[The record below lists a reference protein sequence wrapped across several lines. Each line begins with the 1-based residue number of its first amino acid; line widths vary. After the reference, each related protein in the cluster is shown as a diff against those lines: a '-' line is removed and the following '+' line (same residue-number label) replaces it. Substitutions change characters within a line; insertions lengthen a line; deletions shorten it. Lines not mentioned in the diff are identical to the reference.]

1 MPTENTDNPNL
12 QSPESDS
19 PSSRIDEMFRQM
31 SSTPNEVTHRDDDND
46 EQDNDSF
53 VCCQCQDETNLSL
66 EREDERGN
74 PICEDCYDETC
85 FECEYCSD
93 VFNRDNAY
101 GTNGNGQLCE
111 DCFHEEYFHCQGCGE
126 PHHLDNVCHDEYG
139 DEYYCE
145 YCWDDNSAYHDWTVW
160 SNQEVAENNNFV
172 NPRQDRYCLVNGTM
186 VKSDD
191 MTNNKDS
198 FSIIPSKRYM
208 GAEIECNDD
217 GSLSYSDMRR
227 GLNSSIDRT
236 RLPLTESELEAD
248 RPSFRSR
255 TIDVTSDG
263 SITDEE
269 NPYGFEY
276 VFVPRRGD
284 IQARDYKTTTEFLK
298 ASNGSYI
305 SHRCGY
311 HLHIDTRDYDWY
323 HFAVLTL
330 MVKLIEPHIYS
341 WVAPSRRLSRWCAP
355 VSQRLEDFGWVRDRD
370 SFMEFYYDNG
380 AYRNEKYHD
389 KRYHGYNLH
398 SHFQANAGT
407 ELRYH
412 SGTLNPDKMI
422 HWSIVWG
429 QIIDKCY
436 EMSETMKLNGAF
448 DDKLSSSKF
457 LTSLITPN
465 VKGFDPETLKSLN
478 KHFNGRVGIG
488 ERDRTNISEY
498 RDMSASLS
506 RALGFKNQD
515 GIYRVDCLINKLL
528 QAKTQQP
535 CLTMSNMFDVF
546 DIPSKTRQ
554 FYLDRV
560 AEIDGRDRRGNNG
573 LERREHIANCYSS
586 VSSFCEFDPNIFEF
600 KYVDWLEHRMPKL
613 DDLDGSYYDSWSR
626 NVLVPTE
633 IADHIQL
640 GNYLT

>member
-12 QSPESDS
+12 QPPENDV
-19 PSSRIDEMFRQM
+19 SSRLDEMFIRM
-31 SSTPNEVTHRDDDND
+31 TTPTDDDIQTETTNQQVD
-46 EQDNDSF
+46 EQDDNSF
-53 VCCQCQDETNLSL
+53 ECCSCENNCDLS
-66 EREDERGN
+66 EEMEDERGN
-74 PICEDCYDETC
+74 PICEDCFDETM
-85 FECEYCSD
+85 FSCEHCSG
-93 VFNRDNAY
+93 VYNNQTAY

-111 DCFHEEYFHCQGCGE
+111 ECFYDEYFHCTGCGE
-126 PHHLDNVCHDEYG
+126 PHHLDNCCHDEYG

-145 YCWDDNSAYHDWTVW
+145 YCWDDNSSYQWTVW
-160 SNQEVAENNNFV
+160 SNREVAENNNFV
-172 NPRQDRYCLVNGTM
+172 NPRQDRYCLHNGTM

-198 FSIIPSKRYM
+198 FSVIPSKRYM
-208 GAEIECNDD
+208 GAEIECNDN
-217 GSLSYSDMRR
+217 GSVSHSDMQR

-236 RLPLTESELEAD
+236 RLPLTETELAGD
-248 RPSFRSR
+248 RPMFKSR
-255 TIDVTSDG
+255 TISVTTDG

-269 NPYGFEY
+269 HPYGFEY
-276 VFVPRRGD
+276 VFAPRRGD
-284 IQARDYKTTTEFLK
+284 IQARDYQTTTEFLK
-298 ASNGSYI
+298 DSNGSYI

-341 WVAPSRRLSRWCAP
+341 WVAPSRRMSRWCAP

-380 AYRNEKYHD
+380 SYRNEKYHD

-436 EMSETMKLNGAF
+436 EMSETMKLNGVF
-448 DDKLSSSKF
+448 DDQLNSSKF

-465 VKGFDPETLKSLN
+465 VKGFDTETLKSLN

-488 ERDRTNISEY
+488 ERDRTNIAEY

-528 QAKTQQP
+528 QAKSQQP
-535 CLTMSNMFDVF
+535 CLTMTNMFDIF
-546 DIPSKTRQ
+546 DIPQKTRQ

-560 AEIDGRDRRGNNG
+560 AEIDGRDK
-573 LERREHIANCYSS
+573 RREHISNCYSS
-586 VSSFCEFDPNIFEF
+586 VTSFCEFDPNIFEF
-600 KYVDWLEHRMPKL
+600 KYMDWLEHRVPTL
-613 DDLDGSYYDSWSR
+613 EDLDGQYYDSWSR
-626 NVLVPTE
+626 NRLVPTE
-633 IADHIQL
+633 IVDYIQL